1 MCRSF
6 RCQIHPPA
14 GKWNSRQKPHK
25 RPKMVQRALGKPL
38 PQDRVRLVR
47 LLHRDEMAALLDHDQ
62 LTAFDGGCDLL
73 RHEERRGGVV
83 AAADHDGQA
92 GDLGRVGPAVDAD
105 RGQLLL
111 ALVDLDAGLGAHRHH
126 RVDQRLVGQ
135 AVGRNEARHLQA
147 EHELEMALLGE
158 PDAGAADRLLGR
170 VLRAHAGVEQRQ
182 PAHPPGRDLHDLDR
196 DHAAQRQAGQGE
208 PFRRHLA
215 EHPARGL
222 LPAVEDRQRRLA
234 PVRHHDVRNVFQR
247 GDLRREQPRRAQQA
261 RDQQQRCLG
270 HGSSPVKRSVGRAP
284 AIPMLRMNEAA
295 PVPPYLA
302 PGRDLR
308 LDFFRGLAL
317 WFIYLDHIP
326 DNLVSWLTVR
336 NYGFSDATEMFVFIS
351 GYTAVI
357 AYSRML
363 LKEGW
368 PRAAAR
374 IFRRVWQLYVAHILL
389 FVAFIAQIAY
399 VSIARDTPQL
409 IEEMQLLGLGQ
420 NPYQAILEAALLKFR
435 PVNLDVLPLYI
446 VLLAAFP
453 FALPALMRWPWAVI
467 LVSIGLYG
475 VTSHFNWNLPG
486 YPDDKVWF
494 FNPMAWQVIFYSGAV
509 LAVVAS
515 TLTAFDRW
523 RHTVTVL
530 ALLYLLF

>member
-1 MCRSF
+1 MT
-6 RCQIHPPA
+6 
-14 GKWNSRQKPHK
+14 
-25 RPKMVQRALGKPL
+25 
-38 PQDRVRLVR
+38 D
-47 LLHRDEMAALLDHDQ
+47 
-62 LTAFDGGCDLL
+62 
-73 RHEERRGGVV
+73 
-83 AAADHDGQA
+83 
-92 GDLGRVGPAVDAD
+92 
-105 RGQLLL
+105 
-111 ALVDLDAGLGAHRHH
+111 
-126 RVDQRLVGQ
+126 
-135 AVGRNEARHLQA
+135 
-147 EHELEMALLGE
+147 
-158 PDAGAADRLLGR
+158 
-170 VLRAHAGVEQRQ
+170 
-182 PAHPPGRDLHDLDR
+182 
-196 DHAAQRQAGQGE
+196 
-208 PFRRHLA
+208 
-215 EHPARGL
+215 
-222 LPAVEDRQRRLA
+222 
-234 PVRHHDVRNVFQR
+234 
-247 GDLRREQPRRAQQA
+247 
-261 RDQQQRCLG
+261 
-270 HGSSPVKRSVGRAP
+270 
-284 AIPMLRMNEAA
+284 AA

-374 IFRRVWQLYVAHILL
+374 IYRRVWQLYVAHILL

-420 NPYQAILEAALLKFR
+420 NPYRAILEAALLKFR

-446 VLLAAFP
+446 VLLAVFP
-453 FALPALMRWPWAVI
+453 LLLPAILRWAWAV
-467 LVSIGLYG
+467 LLASIGIYALA
-475 VTSHFNWNLPG
+475 SHFDWNLPG

-494 FNPMAWQVIFYSGAV
+494 FNPAAWQVIFYSGAV

-530 ALLYLLF
+530 ALLYLLFAAFIALSWQYNSLERLVPDWIARQIYPIDKTNLDVLRFVHFLAVAWLVRLLVPIDAPFLNWPIWQPLRRCGEASLLIFCLGTFLA